1 MSEDNFGAFAGPP
14 GHRGVLLTSS
24 DRRPKMPQCTGQL
37 SPQNEPVQ
45 TWLVERCWPGML
57 CPRVSSLRPAYCA
70 LVPPG
75 GLVRH
80 CNSSRRNQD
89 FRNDPSS
96 IPVIIM
102 PIVSSKRLPMAHG
115 VPGQCKMFYPDE
127 PKLHI
132 HTNRQ
137 LERTHLKQLFPQTL
151 RESVVSD
158 FSLSVTPMSLS
169 CSEPSM
175 VPTSPSQRNPKSL
188 NGPKGPCPS
197 V

>member
-14 GHRGVLLTSS
+14 EHRGVLLTSS

-45 TWLVERCWPGML
+45 AWLVERCWPGML

-115 VPGQCKMFYPDE
+115 VPGQCKMFYSDE

-137 LERTHLKQLFPQTL
+137 RERTHLKLNSSPKHSGSQL
-151 RESVVSD
+151 
-158 FSLSVTPMSLS
+158 SLTSL
-169 CSEPSM
+169 CL
-175 VPTSPSQRNPKSL
+175 SP
-188 NGPKGPCPS
+188 PCPS
-197 V
+197 PAQNLPWFPLLLHKEIQSP